1 VFNLAPS
8 DLTNLAI
15 AVGLG
20 LIVGMQR
27 EWVEEE
33 VAGARTFAI
42 ITLFGTLSAMLALEF
57 GGWIIA
63 LAIVAVAGTLL
74 MGNVVLLGDGETSPG
89 MTTEVAAMAMFAVGA
104 LLPLGHTTTAIV
116 AGGVIAL
123 LLQWKKPLHAFARK
137 LSQGDI
143 QAAMRLVLIGLVILP
158 ILPDRGYGPYQVI
171 NPHQIW
177 LMVVLIVGISLAAH
191 LAHLVLGERVG
202 TVLAGV
208 LGGLISSTATT
219 VSYAR
224 QTRVQPRISGVAAV
238 VIVIASTVVIARVL
252 LEISI
257 VAPELLRATAPPLVA
272 LGLIMA
278 VLSIAAFRF
287 MSHELGER
295 PNRDPPSNLRAA
307 IVFGLL
313 YGAIL
318 FAVAAAKERFGDAG
332 LYTVAALSGLTDMD
346 AITLST
352 AHLMKSGQIGV
363 EIGWRLI
370 MVGAVSN
377 LVFKAVAVAVLGSRR
392 LTGRI
397 AVLFG
402 LTVGGAALL
411 FFFWP

>member
-1 VFNLAPS
+1 MFNLAPL
-8 DLTNLAI
+8 DLTTLAI

-20 LIVGMQR
+20 LIVGLQR
-27 EWVEEE
+27 EWAEEA

-42 ITLFGTLSAMLALEF
+42 ITLFGALSAMLALEF
-57 GGWIIA
+57 GGWVIA

-74 MGNVVLLGDGETSPG
+74 MGNVVLLRNGHVSPG
-89 MTTEVAAMAMFAVGA
+89 MTTEIAAVTMFTVGA
-104 LLPLGHTTTAIV
+104 LLPLGHTAVAIV
-116 AGGVIAL
+116 ASGVIAI
-123 LLQWKKPLHAFARK
+123 LLQWKRPLHAFVRK
-137 LSQGDI
+137 LSQRDV
-143 QAAMRLVLIGLVILP
+143 QATMRLVLIALVILP
-158 ILPDRGYGPYQVI
+158 ILPDRGFGPYQVI

-191 LAHLVLGERVG
+191 LAHRVLGERVG

-224 QTRVQPRISGVAAV
+224 QSRVQPRVSGMAAI

-257 VAPELLRATAPPLVA
+257 VAPELLRSTAPPLVI
-272 LGLIMA
+272 LGLFMA
-278 VLSIAAFRF
+278 VISFAAFHF
-287 MSHELGER
+287 MSHELAEGPDREA
-295 PNRDPPSNLRAA
+295 PSNLRAA

-313 YGAIL
+313 YGAVL

-332 LYTVAALSGLTDMD
+332 LYAVAALSGLTDMD

-352 AHLMKSGQIGV
+352 AHMMKSGGIGAD
-363 EIGWRLI
+363 IGWRLI
-370 MVGAVSN
+370 LVGTASN
-377 LVFKAVAVAVLGSRR
+377 LMFKATAVAVLGSRR

-397 AVLFG
+397 ALLFG
-402 LTVGGAALL
+402 LTVSGAVLL
-411 FFFWP
+411 FFLWP

>member
-1 VFNLAPS
+1 VLNLAPS

-20 LIVGMQR
+20 LIVGLQR
-27 EWVEEE
+27 EWAEEE

-42 ITLFGTLSAMLALEF
+42 ITLFGTLTAMLALEF

-63 LAIVAVAGTLL
+63 LAIVSLAATLL
-74 MGNVVLLGDGETSPG
+74 MGNVILLSNSEPSPG
-89 MTTEVAAMAMFAVGA
+89 MTTEVAAVAMFTVGA
-104 LLPLGHTTTAIV
+104 LLPLGHTATAVV
-116 AGGVIAL
+116 ASGIIAL
-123 LLQWKKPLHAFARK
+123 LLQWKQPLHAFARK
-137 LSQGDI
+137 LSQTDI
-143 QAAMRLVLIGLVILP
+143 QAAMRLILIGLVILP
-158 ILPDRGYGPYQVI
+158 ILPDRGFGPYQVI

-191 LAHLVLGERVG
+191 LAHRVLGERVG

-224 QTRVQPRISGVAAV
+224 QTRTQPRISGVAAV
-238 VIVIASTVVIARVL
+238 VIVIASTVVIGRVL
-252 LEISI
+252 LEVSI
-257 VAPELLRATAPPLVA
+257 VAPELLSSTAPPLIA
-272 LGLIMA
+272 LGLFMA
-278 VLSIAAFRF
+278 VISFAAFRF
-287 MSHELGER
+287 MSRELGER
-295 PNRDPPSNLRAA
+295 PDREPPSNLRAA

-313 YGAIL
+313 YGAML

-332 LYTVAALSGLTDMD
+332 LYTVAALSGLADMD

-352 AHLMKSGQIGV
+352 AHLMKSGRIGV

-370 MVGAVSN
+370 LVGTVSN
-377 LVFKAVAVAVLGSRR
+377 LMFKAAAVAILGSRR

-397 AVLFG
+397 AIMFG